1 MGFALPGAIAVQ
13 LVKPK
18 QKVVAMCGDGGFL
31 MNVQEIET
39 AVRLKLPII
48 IVIWCDCDFGMI
60 SLKQSMEFGRSIYTI
75 YNPDFVELAESFGG
89 VGYKVRNTQE
99 FQTILKKARDS
110 EYVPIIIAVDVDYS
124 RNDILL
130 EDSNNFRI

>member
-1 MGFALPGAIAVQ
+1 
-13 LVKPK
+13 
-18 QKVVAMCGDGGFL
+18 

-60 SLKQSMEFGRSIYTI
+60 SLKQSMEFGRSVFTRFT
-75 YNPDFVELAESFGG
+75 NPDFVRLAESFGA